1 MSFIAWGAGFWV
13 AALLAGLGVALF
25 GGIVERFVLRRLVG
39 AELAQVLVTLGLSF
53 MVADV
58 CLMVWGGDP
67 ISVATPASLRG
78 ATPVFGLAFPDLP
91 PRDHRDRRGDR
102 RGAVGAA

>member
-1 MSFIAWGAGFWV
+1 M
-13 AALLAGLGVALF
+13 
-25 GGIVERFVLRRLVG
+25 LRRLVG

-67 ISVATPASLRG
+67 ISVDNARRVARRDAG
-78 ATPVFGLAFPDLP
+78 VRHGVPDLSA
-91 PRDHRDRRGDR
+91 RDHRHRRR
-102 RGAVGAA
+102 